1 MNEYQR
7 EKFKQTNE
15 VDLAYGVPGLG
26 RFRVNVFQQRGTI
39 GVVFRVIP
47 FKIQSIEQLMLPK
60 VLEKMAGEQRG
71 LILVTG
77 TTGSG
82 KSTTL
87 AAMIDHINATE
98 TCHIM
103 TIEDPIEF
111 LIRDKRS
118 IVNQREVGVDTM
130 SFGQAL
136 KSALRQDPD
145 VILVGEMRDLE
156 TIETALTAAE
166 TGHLVMSTLHTLDAT
181 ETINRIIS
189 AFPPYQ
195 QKQVRLQ
202 LGSVLRGVIS
212 QRLVPRADGKGRVPA
227 IEVLLC
233 TTRVREMIEDKD
245 RTKEIPDAIS
255 QGHVSY
261 GMQTFDQSLMGLL
274 KAGAHHLRGG
284 AAAGHQPGRLRAA
297 RLRHQRHLRLEV
309 GRLRAAGRA
318 GRGRPPRRPRRPV
331 PPGRRRR
338 SQSQPLGR
346 VQPSRP
352 AAPRPEGPSLG
363 ARPAAMTTSRS
374 SGSRGRGRKPGRAD
388 EPPRERARALALRL
402 PRLRARTEAELR
414 ARLARAELGDEAD
427 GVVAWLRGLGY
438 LDDVALAR
446 ARARSLTAPGKL
458 GPRGAERRLAAAGVG
473 RDRGP
478 ARRWPR
484 RWPRCRA
491 ARRPA
496 AALLAERRAAG
507 RPARPGWTSGRGPGW
522 PASSWGAASRARR
535 WRRRWAASTTGSWT
549 SPDLPRRA
557 PPGGCGSR
565 GSALCSAPS

>member
-1 MNEYQR
+1 MELNEILQVALRAGASDIHLKAGLPPMFRVDGSLAPLKDARRLPPEEIARMGFGIMNEYQR

-26 RFRVNVFQQRGTI
+26 RFRVNVFQQRGTV
-39 GVVFRVIP
+39 GVVLRVIP
-47 FKIQSIEQLMLPK
+47 FKIQTIEQLMLPK
-60 VLEKMAGEQRG
+60 VLEKIAGEQRG

-212 QRLVPRADGKGRVPA
+212 QRLVPRADSKGRVPA

-245 RTKEIPDAIS
+245 RTKEIPEAIS
-255 QGHVSY
+255 QGHTTY

-274 KAGAHHLRGG
+274 KAGVVAYDEALRQATNPDDFALRVSGISG
-284 AAAGHQPGRLRAA
+284 TSDSKWDSFEKPAKPVTAAPAA
-297 RLRHQRHLRLEV
+297 RP
-309 GRLRAAGRA
+309 AAPPA
-318 GRGRPPRRPRRPV
+318 PRPPGST
-331 PPGRRRR
+331 PPQGVAV
-338 SQSQPLGR
+338 GR
-346 VQPSRP
+346 VQPTKAPVPRP
-352 AAPRPEGPSLG
+352 AAP
-363 ARPAAMTTSRS
+363 
-374 SGSRGRGRKPGRAD
+374 
-388 EPPRERARALALRL
+388 
-402 PRLRARTEAELR
+402 
-414 ARLARAELGDEAD
+414 
-427 GVVAWLRGLGY
+427 
-438 LDDVALAR
+438 
-446 ARARSLTAPGKL
+446 
-458 GPRGAERRLAAAGVG
+458 AAG
-473 RDRGP
+473 
-478 ARRWPR
+478 
-484 RWPRCRA
+484 
-491 ARRPA
+491 
-496 AALLAERRAAG
+496 
-507 RPARPGWTSGRGPGW
+507 
-522 PASSWGAASRARR
+522 PASS
-535 WRRRWAASTTGSWT
+535 
-549 SPDLPRRA
+549 
-557 PPGGCGSR
+557 PGGGDDDFQIER
-565 GSALCSAPS
+565 F